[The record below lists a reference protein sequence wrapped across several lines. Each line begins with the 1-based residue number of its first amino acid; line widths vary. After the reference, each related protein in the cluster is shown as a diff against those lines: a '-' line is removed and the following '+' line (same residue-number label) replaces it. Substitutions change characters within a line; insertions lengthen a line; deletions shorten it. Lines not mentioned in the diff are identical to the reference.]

1 METIKNKISVINVN
15 KRYNGQIVL
24 EDISFDIKEGEF
36 VSILGSSGCGKTT
49 LLKILIGIEKCDSG
63 VVLKDDEE
71 ITNNI
76 PSKRGMG
83 LVFQNY
89 ALFPN
94 MNVWHNV
101 AYALKAQKVQV
112 PKLDEE
118 GHQVYGVDKELL
130 KSINTEI
137 KKTDKE
143 IKKFEKAES
152 KKNKLLSKKDDSK
165 VDDRKKASFQS
176 QIERLNK
183 DYPQADFD
191 TLKEKKADLD
201 NQKKTCL
208 DTVVPQFSY
217 IHHSS
222 QEIKDRVEEVLAIVG
237 LTDFA
242 LKKPGKMSGG
252 QQQRVALARTLALN
266 PDIILFDE
274 PMAAL
279 DADIRMSLRKELK
292 ELQKKLHKT
301 MIYVTHD
308 QEEAFSMSDR
318 IIVMNDNHI
327 AQFDT
332 PNNIYKHPADA
343 FVKKFVVNHLDEKA
357 KAILDSTK

>member
-1 METIKNKISVINVN
+1 MGQGNSGLIKLSGVNIN

-24 EDISFDIKEGEF
+24 EDVSFEIKEGEF

-49 LLKILIGIEKCDSG
+49 LLKILIGIEKPDSG
-63 VVLKDDEE
+63 IISKDNVD
-71 ITNNI
+71 ITNKK
-76 PSKRGMG
+76 PSERGMG

-94 MNVWHNV
+94 MTVWNNV
-101 AYALKAQKVQV
+101 AYALKAHHVAK
-112 PKLDEE
+112 D
-118 GHQVYGVDKELL
+118 
-130 KSINTEI
+130 EI
-137 KKTDKE
+137 KTR
-143 IKKFEKAES
+143 
-152 KKNKLLSKKDDSK
+152 
-165 VDDRKKASFQS
+165 VDNV
-176 QIERLNK
+176 LN
-183 DYPQADFD
+183 
-191 TLKEKKADLD
+191 
-201 NQKKTCL
+201 
-208 DTVVPQFSY
+208 
-217 IHHSS
+217 
-222 QEIKDRVEEVLAIVG
+222 IVG

-242 LKKPGKMSGG
+242 NKRPTKMSGG
-252 QQQRVALARTLALN
+252 QQQRVAIARTLVME

-292 ELQKKLHKT
+292 DIQKKLNKT

-318 IIVMNDNHI
+318 IIVMNDSHI

-332 PNNIYKHPADA
+332 PNNIYKNPANE

-357 KAILDSTK
+357 KAILDSTR